1 MVREDFI
8 STSLSIKDIRGAY
21 IAAAFGLPPWIVSL
35 ANKLMGYALSRRLSG
50 LHLPPSALD
59 FEPRR

>member
-21 IAAAFGLPPWIVSL
+21 ITPAFPLPPWILSL
-35 ANKLMGYALSRRLSG
+35 ADKLAATHPLFTIASITTLF
-50 LHLPPSALD
+50 PIDAP
-59 FEPRR
+59 FF

>member
-21 IAAAFGLPPWIVSL
+21 ITPAFGIPPWILSL
-35 ANKLMGYALSRRLSG
+35 ADKLMGYALSRRFSDFPLPASPF
-50 LHLPPSALD
+50 HLG
-59 FEPRR
+59 F